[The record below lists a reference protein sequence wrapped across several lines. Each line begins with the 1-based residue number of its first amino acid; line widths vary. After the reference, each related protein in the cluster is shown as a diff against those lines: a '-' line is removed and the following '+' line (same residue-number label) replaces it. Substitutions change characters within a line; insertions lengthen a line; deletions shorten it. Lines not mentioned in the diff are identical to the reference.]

1 MLDTSLSHF
10 SEAQKT
16 KLFSQS
22 LPKHVALIPDGNRRW
37 AKQRSLSSLEG
48 HQAGI
53 TALSRLIEGCLELSI
68 PYLTVYGFSTENRK
82 RPPEETLPM
91 LMLIAGYLLEE
102 APKMVQS
109 GIRLRA
115 IGDLSALPPF
125 LQETL
130 KKICDETAPGNRL
143 HLTLALHYGGRD
155 ELCRACAKLLQSG
168 VIAGPVSEEL
178 FASYLDTKDLPDPD
192 LLIRTS
198 GEMRVSNFLLWQIAY
213 AELVVSEAF
222 WPDFSPNHF
231 MEALVLYQAR
241 ERRGG
246 V

>member
-1 MLDTSLSHF
+1 MLDTSRSHF

-16 KLFSQS
+16 ALFSQP
-22 LPKHVALIPDGNRRW
+22 LPKHIALIPDGNRRW
-37 AKQRSLSSLEG
+37 AKMRALPSLEG

-53 TALSRLIEGCLELSI
+53 GALSRLIEGCLELSI

-102 APKMVQS
+102 APKMARS

-130 KKICDETAPGNRL
+130 QEISVQTAGGNKL

-155 ELCRACAKLLQSG
+155 ELCRACEKLLQSSPG
-168 VIAGPVSEEL
+168 TKAVSEEL
-178 FASYLDTKDLPDPD
+178 LASYLDTKTLPDPD

-213 AELVVSEAF
+213 AEIVVSEAL
-222 WPDFSPNHF
+222 WPDFSPKHL
-231 MEALVLYQAR
+231 MEALFLYQAR